1 MRNLPSERTLVAAY
15 WRKLARFVRAGFR
28 TRSCVSAQRVVAV
41 ALPSRTRGGY
51 RAAKAA
57 RSRIHSGK
65 A

>member
-1 MRNLPSERTLVAAY
+1 MRNLPSEKTLVAAY

-28 TRSCVSAQRVVAV
+28 TRGCVSVQRAV

-51 RAAKAA
+51 RAG
-57 RSRIHSGK
+57 SRIHSGK

>member
-1 MRNLPSERTLVAAY
+1 MRNLPSERALVAAY

-28 TRSCVSAQRVVAV
+28 TRSCVSAQRAV

-51 RAAKAA
+51 RAAKAT